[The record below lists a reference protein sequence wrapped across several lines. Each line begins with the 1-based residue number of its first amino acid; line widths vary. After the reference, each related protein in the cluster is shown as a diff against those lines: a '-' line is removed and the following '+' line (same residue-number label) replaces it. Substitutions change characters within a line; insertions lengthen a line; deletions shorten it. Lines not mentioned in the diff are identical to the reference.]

1 MFINYHTQMLQ
12 KNMLEAK
19 LTDAL
24 VFSGVYFLLHI
35 SSSSTSSSSTYYNVI
50 IYIIVFIFMNI
61 NLQVI
66 VINQHE

>member
-35 SSSSTSSSSTYYNVI
+35 ISSSTSSSSTYYNVVI
-50 IYIIVFIFMNI
+50 IYIYNCIYFY
-61 NLQVI
+61 
-66 VINQHE
+66 EY

>member
-24 VFSGVYFLLHI
+24 VFSGVYFYYILVVVVLVVEAHTIMLL
-35 SSSSTSSSSTYYNVI
+35 
-50 IYIIVFIFMNI
+50 YI
-61 NLQVI
+61 
-66 VINQHE
+66 